1 MPFSQNAKLDDHLQY
16 SHLKVKSGKCNLLL
30 SSKTPTDV
38 SIGDAS
44 LKNLKL
50 AQKKPSISVS
60 SICSKASKKLHALGR
75 IVICMSFNKR
85 RILMKTF
92 IESQFNYWPQIW
104 MFQSRIMNSKTNRIH
119 EGALRL
125 IYSDQLLKKDQ
136 SFFIHHKNIP
146 SLAIER
152 TIFFTVFL
160 QVS

>member
-1 MPFSQNAKLDDHLQY
+1 MPFSQNAKLDDHLLQY
-16 SHLKVKSGKCNLLL
+16 SHLKVKPGKCHLLL

-38 SIGDAS
+38 SIGYAS

-75 IVICMSFNKR
+75 IVICMYYNKR

-104 MFQSRIMNSKTNRIH
+104 MFQSRIMNSKTNHIH
-119 EGALRL
+119 ERALRL
-125 IYSDQLLKKDQ
+125 IYSGQLLKKDQ
-136 SFFIHHKNIP
+136 SFSIHHKNIP
-146 SLAIER
+146 SLAIEL
-152 TIFFTVFL
+152 TSFFTVFL
-160 QVS
+160 QA